1 MLHTCIEIH
10 ARWLR
15 AHEHD
20 VSRPSEISTHSENP
34 INVYATKREAFIIP
48 SLARWPRRTRR
59 THAISEYKCLVCV
72 CMRASVC
79 ARSFDYLH
87 VMQRI
92 YIKRTHYVVANG
104 GPNDTMRSVD
114 TAAKNPAAALAGGRE
129 GDKDTNTFHKP
140 PQKAHQYQLD
150 SGQATAFSM
159 HALQTGPAGIMR
171 YSIVS
176 GSYGQSIWP
185 KSRTHTHTGLD
196 SLTQWTY

>member
-1 MLHTCIEIH
+1 MCVRRRTMPILLLTRTRIPQQQQQHHNHQRGLYANTFMLHTCIEIH

-87 VMQRI
+87 VMQRLHKT
-92 YIKRTHYVVANG
+92 YALCGCEWRPKRYYAIRRYCRQKPRRRSG
-104 GPNDTMRSVD
+104 G
-114 TAAKNPAAALAGGRE
+114 GEGR
-129 GDKDTNTFHKP
+129 G
-140 PQKAHQYQLD
+140 
-150 SGQATAFSM
+150 
-159 HALQTGPAGIMR
+159 
-171 YSIVS
+171 
-176 GSYGQSIWP
+176 
-185 KSRTHTHTGLD
+185 
-196 SLTQWTY
+196 